1 MMMMMM
7 MMTPEF
13 GLSPNEKERLH
24 FVVDLPSQSEFTTHR
39 KTESE
44 SEMTDYLRGR
54 RRACDRHDVCRTTAA
69 VLPVGSRFSLC
80 FETFTMDQQ

>member
-54 RRACDRHDVCRTTAA
+54 RRACDRRTTAA

-80 FETFTMDQQ
+80 FETFRMDQQ